1 MRGSPK
7 KLIARLNAKPAQF
20 DRAPSGTDGITSLD
34 VAHVL
39 GLNKNAIQTMLVRVK
54 FACDAAT
61 IPMLVDAVT
70 ARVEAKGLRQKW
82 VMRKPDTIKRM
93 VVLALRER
101 EVIRPRRHLTIIDSP
116 YEAGAE
122 KCRGC
127 QGVGRRYSTRQEKII
142 TCERCLVTTDKDGHV
157 NSQRKWSD
165 AERAGH
171 CGMRPQSWSEQWE
184 RRYLDVVEMLKAME
198 GGAMRRVNV
207 YMAETHAEF
216 LELKREIDR

>member
-7 KLIARLNAKPAQF
+7 KLIARLNAKAAQF
-20 DRAPSGTDGITSLD
+20 DRAPSGTDGITSMD

-39 GLNKNAIQTMLVRVK
+39 GLNKNAIQTMLVRTK
-54 FACDAAT
+54 WACDTTT
-61 IPMLVDAVT
+61 IPMLVDAVA
-70 ARVEAKGLRQKW
+70 ARVETKAARQKW

-101 EVIRPRRHLTIIDSP
+101 EIIRPRRHLTTIDSP

-127 QGVGRRYSTRQEKII
+127 HGVGRRYSTRQEKII
-142 TCERCLVTTDKDGHV
+142 VCELCNGTGDR
-157 NSQRKWSD
+157 RWSD

-171 CGMRPQSWSEQWE
+171 CGMRPQSWSENWE
-184 RRYLDVVEMLKAME
+184 RRYLGVVDMLKAME
-198 GGAMRRVNV
+198 GRAMRIIKV

-216 LELKREIDR
+216 LELKREIDI

>member
-70 ARVEAKGLRQKW
+70 AIVEAKGLRQKW

-127 QGVGRRYSTRQEKII
+127 HGVGRRYSTRQEKII
-142 TCERCLVTTDKDGHV
+142 TCERCKGIGDRH
-157 NSQRKWSD
+157 WSD

-171 CGMRPQSWSEQWE
+171 LGMRPQSWSEQWE
-184 RRYLDVVEMLKAME
+184 RRFLDVVEMLKAME
-198 GGAMRRVNV
+198 GRAMRAVKP